1 MKNRPWVQNYDPDVS
16 PNLEY
21 PEIPLSTILEEA
33 AFSIPEQ
40 ICLVYLNYSY
50 SFRDIYNASEKV
62 AKFLVARGIQK
73 GDRVGIILPNSPDF
87 IIAFFGILK
96 AGGVVV
102 AINPKFKRAE
112 IEYVINDSEIGV
124 LFLQKSTSIT
134 MLDDRERIT
143 PLLRIICPVDPGSFE
158 NNLWQENEIQHKYE
172 YSLHE
177 VLSSD
182 TRIHRLPDLGPEDP
196 AIFQYSGGTTGIPKA
211 AIGLHRNLIANIYQ
225 FYAWLKGIEGE
236 KEVFLSVIPL
246 YHVYGMVLTMC
257 LAIKMKS
264 TQVLLPNPQDINGIL
279 QAIKFH
285 KVTIFPSVPNMF
297 SAILNSKQSLEDQI
311 SFDNLKVCISG
322 SAPLDRIIK
331 NDFESKTGSRIVEGY
346 GLSEAPTATHCNPV
360 KGINKPGSIGMPL
373 PDVDCR
379 IVDLE
384 TGTYDV
390 DYGDRGELI
399 LRGPQ
404 VMIGYH
410 KREDETKITIK
421 EGWLY
426 TGDIA
431 YADEDG
437 YFFIAGRIK
446 DLIKVSGFQVWP
458 REIEEIILK
467 FPGIKE
473 ATVAG
478 IKNTETGE
486 RPKAWII
493 LKDNYSIDIGELRVY
508 CRKFLADY
516 KVPLEFEIIKEF
528 PRTTVGKILRR
539 ELVRLDE
546 EKNHPGD

>member
-1 MKNRPWVQNYDPDVS
+1 MKNRPWVLNYDPGVS

-21 PEIPLSTILEEA
+21 PVIPLYKILEEA
-33 AFSIPEQ
+33 ALSNPEK
-40 ICLVYLNYSY
+40 ICLIYDNNSY
-50 SFRDIYNASEKV
+50 SFRKIYNASKKV
-62 AKFLVARGIQK
+62 AKFLVTMGIKK

-87 IIAFFGILK
+87 IIVFFGIIK

-102 AINPKFKRAE
+102 AINPKFKGAE
-112 IEYVINDSEIGV
+112 IEYVLKDSGINVI
-124 LFLQKSTSIT
+124 FLNKSGSVS
-134 MLDDRERIT
+134 MMDDRERIT
-143 PLLRIICPVDPGSFE
+143 PLLRIICPLDSGSFE
-158 NNLWQENEIQHKYE
+158 DINKNEKEFQQKYE
-172 YSLHE
+172 YSLDE
-177 VLSSD
+177 VLTSN
-182 TRIHRLPDLGPEDP
+182 TRIHRFTDLGPEDP
-196 AIFQYSGGTTGIPKA
+196 AVFQYSGGTTGIPKA

-225 FYAWLKGIEGE
+225 FSAWLNMIEAE

-279 QAIKFH
+279 QAIKIH
-285 KVTIFPSVPNMF
+285 KVTIFPSVPNML
-297 SAILNSKQSLEDQI
+297 SAILKLKQSMEDQI
-311 SFDNLKVCISG
+311 TFENLKVCISG

-331 NDFESKTGSRIVEGY
+331 SEFESKAGARIIEGY

-360 KGINKPGSIGMPL
+360 KGKNKPGSIGMPL

-390 DYGDRGELI
+390 NYGECGELI
-399 LRGPQ
+399 IRGPQ

-410 KREDETKITIK
+410 NREDETKRTIK
-421 EGWLY
+421 NGWLY

-431 YADEDG
+431 YMDDEG
-437 YFFIAGRIK
+437 YFFVTGRIK

-467 FPGIKE
+467 YPGIQE
-473 ATVAG
+473 TTVAG
-478 IKNTETGE
+478 IKNAETGE

-493 LKDNYSIDIGELRVY
+493 LKDNYSIDFDELRVH

-516 KVPLEFEIIKEF
+516 KVPLEFEIIKEL

-546 EKNHPGD
+546 EKKYPGD